1 MYYISWFCVFERQ
14 LFLVIQIHHHIFVSY
29 FKLFIM
35 RKIMILCA
43 AFLLPLFTLDLR
55 ADDENAVLK
64 IPLSIGKGNDLRRDI
79 SQCFISAYYY
89 EMMSYIQTDITE
101 NLGKIDISVTNIST
115 GEIWSDTINSKTDNQ
130 SILQISGS
138 LGYYLIVY
146 TTSSGDTIE
155 GSFTIE

>member
-1 MYYISWFCVFERQ
+1 
-14 LFLVIQIHHHIFVSY
+14 
-29 FKLFIM
+29 
-35 RKIMILCA
+35 MILCV

-55 ADDENAVLK
+55 ADDENTVLK

>member
-1 MYYISWFCVFERQ
+1 
-14 LFLVIQIHHHIFVSY
+14 
-29 FKLFIM
+29 
-35 RKIMILCA
+35 
-43 AFLLPLFTLDLR
+43 
-55 ADDENAVLK
+55 
-64 IPLSIGKGNDLRRDI
+64 
-79 SQCFISAYYY
+79 
-89 EMMSYIQTDITE
+89 MMSYIQTDITE

-115 GEIWSDTINSKTDNQ
+115 GEIWYDTINSKTDNQ